1 MRALSLI
8 LALGL
13 DAALGDPRWM
23 PHPVVLFGKSISLFL
38 KFFEPRLKTSKSKR
52 MTGIAL
58 AFSLPVLTFFTT
70 CALLVLLSK
79 IHIVLAFIAETILI
93 YQAIAARELY
103 LQSMAVFTELSRG
116 DLGKARYQLSL
127 IVGRDTDS
135 LDDSDVI
142 KATVETVAENTS
154 DGVIAPLLCALIGGA
169 PLALAYK
176 SINTLDSMVGYKN
189 ERFYDLGW
197 ASAKLDDLI
206 NFIPARVS
214 AAALLLSCLFLG
226 PQFRNAW
233 KIFKRDRNAHSSPN
247 AGQTESVVAGSLGIS
262 LGGAHQYG
270 GVMILKPEIGD
281 DSSKPQVSDIKKCNI
296 LMITATI
303 VATTFST
310 FIAVCFEVLNA
321 T

>member
-1 MRALSLI
+1 MRALSLM

-23 PHPVVLFGKSISLFL
+23 PHPVVLFGKITSLFL
-38 KFFEPRLKTSKSKR
+38 KLFEYRLKTATSKR
-52 MTGIAL
+52 IAGVAL
-58 AFSLPVLTFFTT
+58 AFFLPVLTLFATWVVLF
-70 CALLVLLSK
+70 LLSRM
-79 IHIVLAFIAETILI
+79 HILLSFFAETFLM

-103 LQSMAVFTELSRG
+103 SQSMAVYNELIRG
-116 DLGKARYQLSL
+116 DLSNARYQLSL
-127 IVGRDTDS
+127 IVGRDTVS
-135 LDDSDVI
+135 LDESDVI

-176 SINTLDSMVGYKN
+176 SVNTLDSMIGYKN
-189 ERFYDLGW
+189 ERFADLGW

-206 NFIPARVS
+206 NYIPARVS
-214 AAALLLSCLFLG
+214 AAALLLSCFFLDA
-226 PQFRNAW
+226 QFSNAW

-262 LGGAHQYG
+262 LGGAHLYG
-270 GVMILKPEIGD
+270 GVQIYKPLIGD
-281 DSSKPQVSDIKKCNI
+281 EYSKPQASDIKRCNI

-303 VATTFST
+303 VTATVST
-310 FIAVCFEVLNA
+310 FIAIFCEVLHA
-321 T
+321 A